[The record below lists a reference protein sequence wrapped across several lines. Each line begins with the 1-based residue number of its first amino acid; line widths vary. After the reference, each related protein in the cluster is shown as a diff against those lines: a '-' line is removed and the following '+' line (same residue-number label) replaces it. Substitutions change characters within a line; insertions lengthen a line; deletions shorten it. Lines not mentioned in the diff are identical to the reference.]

1 MSFQVAE
8 RFVSING
15 EGQRAGEPAA
25 FVRFSGCN
33 LRCSWCDTLWAVE
46 EPARE
51 EMTVSE
57 IIQWVE
63 STGIKNVTLTG
74 GEPMLQKDIREL
86 LVRFSGDPFIRVE
99 VETNGAVDLSPY
111 FGISDRISY
120 TVDYKCPGSGME
132 GFMIGHNFKRLREC
146 DTVKFVVTDRFDL
159 MRMFEVIEQYRLTE
173 VCKVYVS
180 PVFGRIDPQEIVEEL
195 LQRKAND
202 VRLQLQLHK
211 LIWNPE
217 ERGV

>member
-132 GFMIGHNFKRLREC
+132 RFMIGHNFKRLREC